1 MRATGTFLETDRLIL
16 RRFSDADAELLVGL
30 DSDPDVTFFITGGV
44 PEFSESILRHWLTE
58 YERWAAYGTW
68 AVIEKETDDFI
79 GWFHLRPED
88 GRDEEPELGYRL
100 KRAAWG
106 KGYATEGSRAL
117 IDKAF
122 AELGAARVFACAMA
136 INAASRRVME
146 KSGLRFV
153 RLFHADWPYRI
164 PGDEHGDVEY
174 AITRDEWEQD
184 RRRPAGRGGR

>member
-1 MRATGTFLETDRLIL
+1 MRATGTFLETARLVL
-16 RRFSDADAELLVGL
+16 RQFADADAELLVGL

-44 PEFSESILRHWLTE
+44 PEFSESMLRHWLTE
-58 YERWAAYGTW
+58 YERWQAYGSW
-68 AVIEKETDDFI
+68 AVIEKETSDFI

-88 GRDEEPELGYRL
+88 GRDDEPELGYRF

-106 KGYATEGSRAL
+106 RGYATEGSLAL

-122 AELGAARVFACAMA
+122 SELGAARVVAYAMA
-136 INAASRRVME
+136 INAASRRVIE
-146 KSGLRFV
+146 KSGMRLV
-153 RLFHADWPYRI
+153 RLFHGEWPYSI

-184 RRRPAGRGGR
+184 RRRQAVPGGR

>member
-1 MRATGTFLETDRLIL
+1 MRATGIFLETDRLIL
-16 RRFSDADAELLVGL
+16 RQLTDADVDLLVDL

-44 PEFSESILRHWLTE
+44 PEFSESMLRHWLTE
-58 YERWAAYGTW
+58 YERWPSYGTW
-68 AVIEKETDDFI
+68 AVIERESDDFI

-88 GRDEEPELGYRL
+88 GRDDEPELGYRF

-174 AITRDEWEQD
+174 SISRDEWEQD
-184 RRRPAGRGGR
+184 RRRPAARGGM